1 MMEVKKPDSHTDLAM
16 TPRTRAETIMKE
28 EATSLGDHLDPQSD
42 LYKYFVDLRAEE
54 VPMKKMEDL
63 DTGINKANAKR
74 ALKFLLQINLE
85 TLYVSAC
92 LTAIIVYK
100 V

>member
-1 MMEVKKPDSHTDLAM
+1 
-16 TPRTRAETIMKE
+16 
-28 EATSLGDHLDPQSD
+28 
-42 LYKYFVDLRAEE
+42 
-54 VPMKKMEDL
+54 MKKMEDL

-85 TLYVSAC
+85 TLYISAC

-100 V
+100 VRSLALRALD